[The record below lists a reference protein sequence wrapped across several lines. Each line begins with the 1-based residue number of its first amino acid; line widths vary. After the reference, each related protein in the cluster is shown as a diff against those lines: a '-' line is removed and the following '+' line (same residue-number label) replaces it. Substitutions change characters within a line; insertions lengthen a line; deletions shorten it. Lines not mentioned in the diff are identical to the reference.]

1 MSGKRPINEILQ
13 ESPNQET
20 ESERNLVKEIE
31 RKPNQNNNWVTDT
44 ETLDS
49 LREITLQLES
59 LREKKVKI
67 SIIRSRVAIINDW
80 EKY

>member
-44 ETLDS
+44 ETLDF